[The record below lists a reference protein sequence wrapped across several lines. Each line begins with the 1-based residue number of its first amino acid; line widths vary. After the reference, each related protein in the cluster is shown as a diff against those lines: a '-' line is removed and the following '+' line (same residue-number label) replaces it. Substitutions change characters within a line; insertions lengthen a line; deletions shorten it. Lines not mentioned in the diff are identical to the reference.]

1 MEEQAAEHDAAIE
14 RANALAAELAS
25 AHASR
30 DAYESRAKALEASK
44 SHDEEELVALRS
56 QTEDLSRQV
65 QGLLREIAIRDDP
78 NLAHVGLDDN
88 AKVSEGDLITDKL
101 TEFKSLRALQQQNQK
116 LLRLTRGLVAKL
128 EARDVRRATAD
139 ASDIDTAAS
148 LDEAAE
154 TIEKLHSKLIDSE
167 KKINELARE
176 RDFFSKLL
184 SRGEGLR
191 WSNGS
196 TATKNPLAGD
206 TDNEVALSNLQAELD
221 IVRSKADQEI
231 AEAKEQAR
239 QKAEAAGVAEVE
251 KVKAEAKAQMLE
263 EQQRILSET
272 HQLQQQ
278 ANTTLE
284 AQVRQL
290 QSQISQT
297 QLERRNALEQ
307 VAQHQA
313 QETRLRDEAS
323 LLRAEKEQW
332 ESIQSRLQS
341 DFSTVQQERVRLQHL
356 IDNLNNVSTESEKT
370 KNEHRTM
377 LERRI
382 DELQREAGTLRSQVD
397 QAREAT
403 RVAEQK
409 ASEANARIASETAS
423 IRSEKEA
430 AEAQVSAKATE
441 IETLQS
447 QLADAKRIGL
457 NWQRRSRDLQT
468 QLTEASSNSS
478 TAVQEK
484 EKEVESLKAELETA
498 KSKITELEGKI
509 SAAEQA
515 SALKDGTITR
525 LQGELEAA
533 KASQGAE
540 ASTAAVDT
548 DALVSSLDSC

>member
-1 MEEQAAEHDAAIE
+1 M
-14 RANALAAELAS
+14 
-25 AHASR
+25 
-30 DAYESRAKALEASK
+30 
-44 SHDEEELVALRS
+44 
-56 QTEDLSRQV
+56 

-88 AKVSEGDLITDKL
+88 AKISEGDLITDKL

-116 LLRLTRGLVAKL
+116 LLKLTRGLVAKL

-154 TIEKLHSKLIDSE
+154 TIEKLHSKLLDSE

-191 WSNGS
+191 WSNGA

-290 QSQISQT
+290 QGQISQT

-313 QETRLRDEAS
+313 QETRLRDEAA

-356 IDNLNNVSTESEKT
+356 IDNLSNVSTENEKT
-370 KNEHRTM
+370 KNEQRTM
-377 LERRI
+377 LEKRI
-382 DELQREAGTLRSQVD
+382 EELQREAGTLRSQVD

-403 RVAEQK
+403 RAAEQK
-409 ASEANARIASETAS
+409 ASEADARIASETAS

-430 AEAQVSAKATE
+430 AEAQVTAKATE

-484 EKEVESLKAELETA
+484 EKEVEALKAELETA

-515 SALKDGTITR
+515 SSLKDGTITR

-548 DALVSSLDSC
+548 DALVSLFILFEN